1 MKVKTNNEI
10 RTVDE
15 MSKMWYWMTDTFG
28 APEAHNGNKK
38 RWTYG
43 KDTKG
48 FLGSDT
54 IINGTWEIEWFD
66 FRDDKDATMFI
77 LRWS

>member
-1 MKVKTNNEI
+1 MKVKTDNEI
-10 RTVDE
+10 RTVNE
-15 MSKMWYWMTDTFG
+15 MANMWSWMTDHFG
-28 APEAHNGNKK
+28 VPEAHNGNQK

-43 KDTKG
+43 KDSKG

-66 FRDDKDATMFI
+66 FRDEKDATMFL